1 MVVFELFSKIAY
13 IIFVERDLEFKYQ
26 VGWNIIWWYANLWKL
41 CRKESSECYAWV
53 PTTKMKLP
61 NDGKWKGEGIGY
73 EPDVFSYTENMKET
87 LENLG
92 VDTSDIFF
100 K

>member
-1 MVVFELFSKIAY
+1 GCYTSSLNIKLVGTLSGGMQTY
-13 IIFVERDLEFKYQ
+13 GNCVEKKS
-26 VGWNIIWWYANLWKL
+26 G
-41 CRKESSECYAWV
+41 ECYAWV

-61 NDGKWKGEGIGY
+61 SDGKWKGEGIGY

-92 VDTSDIFF
+92 VDTSDILF